1 MKQILYIFVIV
12 LLYSCSSTKLATEK
26 ELSDLNSTLDKGYF
40 IFEANSANP
49 VAFANVRGIEN
60 LLPPGSNTASIN
72 LVNNPNYLRVRND
85 SLYIS
90 LPYFGEQQLSIGY
103 NSSNSGIQFEGI
115 PKKTTSKFNKK
126 KQKQELVFDVRTE
139 GESLKMVLT
148 LYPNRSAKLDVNS
161 SHRTSIFYYGKW
173 KPIE

>member
-26 ELSDLNSTLDKGYF
+26 DLSDLNSTLDKGYF
-40 IFEANSANP
+40 MFEANSANP

-90 LPYFGEQQLSIGY
+90 LPYFGEQQLSMDI
-103 NSSNSGIQFEGI
+103 IQVI
-115 PKKTTSKFNKK
+115 
-126 KQKQELVFDVRTE
+126 QVF
-139 GESLKMVLT
+139 SLKEFLKKLLQNLIRKNKSKS
-148 LYPNRSAKLDVNS
+148 LYLMLEQRVKV
-161 SHRTSIFYYGKW
+161 
-173 KPIE
+173 